1 MATTGGSSSTN
12 LTRSNVSVTNINCDT
27 VPSPTPQ
34 HATATAQSNNNY
46 FNNTGGIRICVPKME
61 NESDE
66 SETEL
71 TNIEQTAKVN
81 LRTNESS
88 AQGPRPMS
96 WEGELSEVED
106 SMDNEIGANME
117 TTHAIS
123 FANTLSGSNDASAMP
138 SNNIPVISVNAK
150 NSNIKRETEMQSE
163 TATVPNALYGSNKK
177 VIPDLAA
184 IKFESNMQHDLNVVM
199 NSPLLARSKSNL
211 IPANPSPDSA
221 IHSIYTHSSP
231 GQSPL
236 TARHAS
242 YTPSL
247 SRNNSD
253 ASHSSCY
260 SYSSEFSPTHSPI
273 QGRHQIYNN
282 GFNGS
287 PLHHSVLYRPIIDG
301 ENGARAMTQE
311 DNILENESIP
321 SAGISRQQLI
331 NSPCPICGDKIS
343 GFHYGIFSCES
354 CKGKVIWRYL
364 SISLSQHFYRIF
376 SRYRILQTNGTKS
389 QKLCVL
395 TRGCMSCHNID
406 TEKMSGLSI

>member
-1 MATTGGSSSTN
+1 MATTGSSSSTG
-12 LTRSNVSVTNINCDT
+12 LSRSNVSVTNINCDT
-27 VPSPTPQ
+27 ISPPTSQ
-34 HATATAQSNNNY
+34 HTSAGTVGQSNNNY
-46 FNNTGGIRICVPKME
+46 FNNAGGIRICVPKME

-81 LRTNESS
+81 LRMNETN
-88 AQGPRPMS
+88 APRPMS

-106 SMDNEIGANME
+106 SLDNENCANVE
-117 TTHAIS
+117 TTHAVS
-123 FANTLSGSNDASAMP
+123 FANAISSDHSSATP
-138 SNNIPVISVNAK
+138 PNNVPVISVNSK
-150 NSNIKRETEMQSE
+150 NSIIKRENEVPGEMP
-163 TATVPNALYGSNKK
+163 AVPNALFGGSNKK
-177 VIPDLAA
+177 LIPDLAN
-184 IKFESNMQHDLNVVM
+184 IKFEAGMHDLNVVM

-236 TARHAS
+236 TARHAT

-287 PLHHSVLYRPIIDG
+287 LHHSVLYRPIIDN
-301 ENGARAMTQE
+301 ENGARAMAQE

-331 NSPCPICGDKIS
+331 N
-343 GFHYGIFSCES
+343 
-354 CKGKVIWRYL
+354 R
-364 SISLSQHFYRIF
+364 
-376 SRYRILQTNGTKS
+376 
-389 QKLCVL
+389 
-395 TRGCMSCHNID
+395 
-406 TEKMSGLSI
+406 

>member
-1 MATTGGSSSTN
+1 MATTGGNNSANS

-27 VPSPTPQ
+27 IASPASAQ
-34 HATATAQSNNNY
+34 HATVGQSNNNY
-46 FNNTGGIRICVPKME
+46 FNNAGGIRICVPKME

-81 LRTNESS
+81 LRMNESS
-88 AQGPRPMS
+88 NAQGPRPMS

-106 SMDNEIGANME
+106 SLDNENGANVE
-117 TTHAIS
+117 TIHAVS
-123 FANTLSGSNDASAMP
+123 FANTAGDSNRTSETPA
-138 SNNIPVISVNAK
+138 NNIPVISVNSK
-150 NSNIKRETEMQSE
+150 NSNIKRENEPP
-163 TATVPNALYGSNKK
+163 VPNAMFAANKK
-177 VIPDLAA
+177 LIPDLAN
-184 IKFESNMQHDLNVVM
+184 IKFEAGLSDLNVVM

-273 QGRHQIYNN
+273 QGRHQIYSN

-287 PLHHSVLYRPIIDG
+287 PLHHSVLYRPIIDS
-301 ENGARAMTQE
+301 ENGAARAMAQE

-331 NSPCPICGDKIS
+331 N
-343 GFHYGIFSCES
+343 
-354 CKGKVIWRYL
+354 R
-364 SISLSQHFYRIF
+364 
-376 SRYRILQTNGTKS
+376 
-389 QKLCVL
+389 
-395 TRGCMSCHNID
+395 
-406 TEKMSGLSI
+406 

>member
-1 MATTGGSSSTN
+1 MATTGGGNSTG
-12 LTRSNVSVTNINCDT
+12 LGRTNVSVTNINCDIT
-27 VPSPTPQ
+27 SSVPTQ
-34 HATATAQSNNNY
+34 HAGTGIQQSNNNY
-46 FNNTGGIRICVPKME
+46 FGNVGGIRICVPKME
-61 NESDE
+61 EEEESDE

-81 LRTNESS
+81 LRKTQTTS
-88 AQGPRPMS
+88 QGVPRPMS
-96 WEGELSEVED
+96 WEGELSEIED
-106 SMDNEIGANME
+106 GLDTENGVSNIE
-117 TTHAIS
+117 TLHAVS
-123 FANTLSGSNDASAMP
+123 FANNFGNHATAIQPDS
-138 SNNIPVISVNAK
+138 IPAISVNSK
-150 NSNIKRETEMQSE
+150 NNIKKENEIPVETP
-163 TATVPNALYGSNKK
+163 TVPNALFGLNKK
-177 VIPDLAA
+177 LVPDLAN
-184 IKFESNMQHDLNVVM
+184 IKYESGMHDLSVVM

-236 TARHAS
+236 TARHAP

-287 PLHHSVLYRPIIDG
+287 PLHHSVLYRPIIDS
-301 ENGARAMTQE
+301 ENGQRTVAHQQE
-311 DNILENESIP
+311 DNILESESIP

-331 NSPCPICGDKIS
+331 NRFVS
-343 GFHYGIFSCES
+343 YN
-354 CKGKVIWRYL
+354 L
-364 SISLSQHFYRIF
+364 NL
-376 SRYRILQTNGTKS
+376 IL
-389 QKLCVL
+389 L
-395 TRGCMSCHNID
+395 
-406 TEKMSGLSI
+406 

>member
-1 MATTGGSSSTN
+1 MATTGGSNSTG
-12 LTRSNVSVTNINCDT
+12 LTRTNISVTNINCDT
-27 VPSPTPQ
+27 VALPASQ
-34 HATATAQSNNNY
+34 HAGPVGQSNNNY
-46 FNNTGGIRICVPKME
+46 FNNAGGIRICVPKME

-81 LRTNESS
+81 LRMNETN

-106 SMDNEIGANME
+106 SLDNENSANGE
-117 TTHAIS
+117 TTHVVS
-123 FANTLSGSNDASAMP
+123 FANTLSGSHTIATQP
-138 SNNIPVISVNAK
+138 NNIPVISVNAK
-150 NSNIKRETEMQSE
+150 NNIKRENDGQSE
-163 TATVPNALYGSNKK
+163 TPTVPNALFGSNKK
-177 VIPDLAA
+177 LIPDLAN
-184 IKFESNMQHDLNVVM
+184 IKFEAGMHDLNVVM
-199 NSPLLARSKSNL
+199 NSPLLARSKSM

-287 PLHHSVLYRPIIDG
+287 PLHHSVLYRPIIDS
-301 ENGARAMTQE
+301 ENGARAISHQQE

-331 NSPCPICGDKIS
+331 N
-343 GFHYGIFSCES
+343 
-354 CKGKVIWRYL
+354 R
-364 SISLSQHFYRIF
+364 
-376 SRYRILQTNGTKS
+376 
-389 QKLCVL
+389 
-395 TRGCMSCHNID
+395 
-406 TEKMSGLSI
+406 

>member
-1 MATTGGSSSTN
+1 MATTGGSNSTG
-12 LTRSNVSVTNINCDT
+12 LTRANISVTNINCDT
-27 VPSPTPQ
+27 ISPTTSSQQ
-34 HATATAQSNNNY
+34 HAAPSVGQSNNNY
-46 FNNTGGIRICVPKME
+46 FNNAGGIRICVPKME

-81 LRTNESS
+81 LRMNDTS

-106 SMDNEIGANME
+106 SLDNENGANAE
-117 TTHAIS
+117 SIHAIS
-123 FANTLSGSNDASAMP
+123 FANSLGGSHSIVAP
-138 SNNIPVISVNAK
+138 TNNVPVISVNAT
-150 NSNIKRETEMQSE
+150 NNVKRESE
-163 TATVPNALYGSNKK
+163 VQGDAPTVPSSLFASNKK
-177 VIPDLAA
+177 LIPDCAN
-184 IKFESNMQHDLNVVM
+184 IKFEAGTHDLVM
-199 NSPLLARSKSNL
+199 NSPLLARSKSNMV
-211 IPANPSPDSA
+211 PANPSPDSA
-221 IHSIYTHSSP
+221 IHSIYTHSP

-287 PLHHSVLYRPIIDG
+287 PLHHSLYRPIIDS
-301 ENGARAMTQE
+301 ENGARAMAHQQE

-331 NSPCPICGDKIS
+331 N
-343 GFHYGIFSCES
+343 
-354 CKGKVIWRYL
+354 R
-364 SISLSQHFYRIF
+364 
-376 SRYRILQTNGTKS
+376 
-389 QKLCVL
+389 
-395 TRGCMSCHNID
+395 
-406 TEKMSGLSI
+406 

>member
-1 MATTGGSSSTN
+1 MATTGASNSAG
-12 LTRSNVSVTNINCDT
+12 LTRANISVTNINCDT
-27 VPSPTPQ
+27 ISPPSSAQ
-34 HATATAQSNNNY
+34 HAGSVVGQSNNNY
-46 FNNTGGIRICVPKME
+46 FNNAGGIRICVPKME

-81 LRTNESS
+81 LRMNETST
-88 AQGPRPMS
+88 QGPRPMS
-96 WEGELSEVED
+96 WEGELSDVED
-106 SMDNEIGANME
+106 SLDNETGANVD
-117 TTHAIS
+117 TAHAIS
-123 FANTLSGSNDASAMP
+123 FANTLSGNHLHCATQP
-138 SNNIPVISVNAK
+138 SNVPVISVNSK
-150 NSNIKRETEMQSE
+150 NSNIKREHDVHGE
-163 TATVPNALYGSNKK
+163 TPTVPNALFGSTKK
-177 VIPDLAA
+177 LIPDLAN
-184 IKFESNMQHDLNVVM
+184 IKFEAGLHDLNVVM

-287 PLHHSVLYRPIIDG
+287 PLHHSVLYRPIIDSS
-301 ENGARAMTQE
+301 ENGAARAMVHQQE

-331 NSPCPICGDKIS
+331 NRL
-343 GFHYGIFSCES
+343 
-354 CKGKVIWRYL
+354 V
-364 SISLSQHFYRIF
+364 
-376 SRYRILQTNGTKS
+376 
-389 QKLCVL
+389 
-395 TRGCMSCHNID
+395 
-406 TEKMSGLSI
+406 

>member
-1 MATTGGSSSTN
+1 MATTGGGNATGLSRT
-12 LTRSNVSVTNINCDT
+12 NVSVTNINCDT
-27 VPSPTPQ
+27 PPSSQ
-34 HATATAQSNNNY
+34 HTGTVGQSNNNY
-46 FNNTGGIRICVPKME
+46 FGNAGGIRICVPKME
-61 NESDE
+61 DESDE

-81 LRTNESS
+81 LRKNETNT
-88 AQGPRPMS
+88 QGPRPMS
-96 WEGELSEVED
+96 WEGELSEIDD
-106 SMDNEIGANME
+106 SLDNENGINME
-117 TTHAIS
+117 KLHAVS
-123 FANTLSGSNDASAMP
+123 FANTLPGNHTTATQP
-138 SNNIPVISVNAK
+138 NNIPVISVNSK
-150 NSNIKRETEMQSE
+150 NNIKRENEVQAE
-163 TATVPNALYGSNKK
+163 TPTVPNPNALFGSNKK
-177 VIPDLAA
+177 HIPDLAN
-184 IKFESNMQHDLNVVM
+184 IKYEAGMHDLNVVM
-199 NSPLLARSKSNL
+199 NSPLLARSKSSL

-287 PLHHSVLYRPIIDG
+287 PLHHSVLYRPIIDS
-301 ENGARAMTQE
+301 ENGARAMTHQQE
-311 DNILENESIP
+311 DNILESESIP

-331 NSPCPICGDKIS
+331 NRL
-343 GFHYGIFSCES
+343 
-354 CKGKVIWRYL
+354 V
-364 SISLSQHFYRIF
+364 
-376 SRYRILQTNGTKS
+376 
-389 QKLCVL
+389 V
-395 TRGCMSCHNID
+395 
-406 TEKMSGLSI
+406 